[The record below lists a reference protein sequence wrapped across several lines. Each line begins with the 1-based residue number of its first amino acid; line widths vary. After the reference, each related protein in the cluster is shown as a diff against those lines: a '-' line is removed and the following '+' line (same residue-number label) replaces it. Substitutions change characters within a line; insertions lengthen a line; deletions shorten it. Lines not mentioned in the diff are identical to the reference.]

1 MCQQH
6 RRSGDVEMQ
15 QVTPGMWRVTFRPHR
30 HTLQALERPRPDWRA
45 QHNRCSRV
53 AAVQRLPFS
62 AGRLPSICNGRPTP
76 VASKQNLN
84 PLISLTADSSFGMV
98 CEHQRCQRESTGTAL
113 PSAAHA
119 GGACCC
125 SIAGAAQGVMQPAAA
140 RPGQSFR
147 SERLQRGA
155 AVQVRCLPP
164 ASRSTSASPHSL
176 YNQPPV
182 VLCLIPLRLPQQAHL
197 HRRARLPRNRPK
209 VCGHDQYAAA

>member
-1 MCQQH
+1 MQPCGSCPEAALFC
-6 RRSGDVEMQ
+6 RSLPKHLPWTLHACCFKTEPNTQPSFHSLQTLRLAWCVNISDVSVNQ
-15 QVTPGMWRVTFRPHR
+15 LALHCPLLQ
-30 HTLQALERPRPDWRA
+30 TLEVGA
-45 QHNRCSRV
+45 
-53 AAVQRLPFS
+53 AAV
-62 AGRLPSICNGRPTP
+62 I
-76 VASKQNLN
+76 V
-84 PLISLTADSSFGMV
+84 
-98 CEHQRCQRESTGTAL
+98 
-113 PSAAHA
+113 
-119 GGACCC
+119 
-125 SIAGAAQGVMQPAAA
+125 GAAQGVMQPAAA
-140 RPGQSFR
+140 RPGQSVR